1 MAPELQDGQ
10 RTRRVKTLNSQ
21 MRVEGAIH
29 TTGTESLPC
38 IRSFSEE
45 TIIRSAFPDAGH
57 RGGSEA
63 ILLVED
69 EAFVRRAT
77 AEVLESAGYILVIAG
92 TAAEAL
98 EACRRYSAPVDLLLT
113 DVVMPGMNGRELAA
127 EFETLCPDA
136 QVLLMSGYPQQL
148 ALRELSAC
156 SRKYLAKPFSAGV
169 LLRRV
174 REVLDMKLPKLE
186 ARP

>member
-10 RTRRVKTLNSQ
+10 RSRRVKTLNSQ

-29 TTGTESLPC
+29 NTGTESLPC
-38 IRSFSEE
+38 IGSFSEE
-45 TIIRSAFPDAGH
+45 TIIGSAFPDAGH
-57 RGGSEA
+57 RAEA

-69 EAFVRRAT
+69 EAFVRRVT
-77 AEVLESAGYILVIAG
+77 AEVLGSAGYILLIAE

-98 EACRRYSAPVDLLLT
+98 EACRMYSAPVDLLLT

-127 EFETLCPDA
+127 EFKTLCPHA

-148 ALRELSAC
+148 ALRELHAC
-156 SRKYLAKPFSAGV
+156 PRKYLAKPFSAGV
-169 LLRRV
+169 LLGRV

>member
-1 MAPELQDGQ
+1 
-10 RTRRVKTLNSQ
+10 

-29 TTGTESLPC
+29 TTGTESPPR
-38 IRSFSEE
+38 IGSFSEE
-45 TIIRSAFPDAGH
+45 TVIGSASPDAGH

-69 EAFVRRAT
+69 EAFVRRVT

-92 TAAEAL
+92 TATEAL
-98 EACRRYSAPVDLLLT
+98 EACRRYSAPVDLLVT
-113 DVVMPGMNGRELAA
+113 DVVMPGMNGRELAG
-127 EFETLCPDA
+127 EFKTLCPHA

-148 ALRELSAC
+148 ASLELSAC
-156 SRKYLAKPFSAGV
+156 PRKYLAKPFSAGV

>member
-1 MAPELQDGQ
+1 
-10 RTRRVKTLNSQ
+10 
-21 MRVEGAIH
+21 MRAEGAIH

-38 IRSFSEE
+38 IGSFSEE
-45 TIIRSAFPDAGH
+45 MVIGGAFPNAGH
-57 RGGSEA
+57 RGGAEA

-77 AEVLESAGYILVIAG
+77 AEVLESAGYLLVIAG

-98 EACRRYSAPVDLLLT
+98 EACRRYSAPLDLLLT
-113 DVVMPGMNGRELAA
+113 DIVMPGMNGRELAA

-148 ALRELSAC
+148 ASRELPAC
-156 SRKYLAKPFSAGV
+156 PRKYLAKPFSAGV

-174 REVLDMKLPKLE
+174 REVLDMKRPKLE